1 MSFILAGPS
10 LLDPTCA
17 GGKASALARLA
28 GIAPVP
34 PFLVLAAGAF
44 EPTGLRPEARAALI
58 AQLPDLG
65 PPPFAVRSSAVG
77 EDGAKLAH
85 AGQFLTLL
93 DVDLAG
99 VPEAAHRVWQSGAA
113 AHVAAYRAA
122 RNSAAR
128 DTDDRAPMAVIVQ
141 RQLAPRAAGA
151 AFSRDPVSDR
161 PDRIAIAAVTGL
173 ADRLMSGEVDGDAY
187 TVGRDGAL
195 LSSRL
200 ENQAPVLDPGDRQ
213 RVSALALACE
223 RAAGCPQD
231 IEWAFEA
238 ETLYLLQSR
247 PITTIPSKSAAL
259 LVPDDTLTIWD
270 NSNIVESYPGLVSPL
285 TFSFA
290 RHVYGHVYRSLLR
303 LLGVPSAQITAHGAT
318 LDNLLGRLQGR
329 VYYNLL
335 NWYRILA
342 LLPGF
347 ALNRRAMEEMM
358 GVAEALPDDIARR
371 LAPPVPTGLRRVGA
385 QARLGLVLLKLGVE
399 AIGLP
404 GRIRRFEARLADALA
419 PPMPPLDARPLSAL
433 AEDYRRLEATLLER
447 WDAPLVNDLICMIA
461 FSLSRRALGRWA
473 GDAGLA
479 LHAELLVGQGD
490 IVSAEP
496 ARMIRAMGRTL
507 AGRDDLVIRLSSGHG
522 PAPGSAPALEA
533 AVAAYIA
540 RFGDR
545 CAEELKLESRTLHD
559 EPAPLYRAI
568 AAAAGRATGRDRAP
582 PVSTDDGL
590 AQLFA
595 ERPIRRCLAGLL
607 VAWAKARV
615 RDRENLRLERTRLFG
630 RVRNLMRAMGGQ
642 FAAAGLLERPD
653 DVFQL
658 TLDEVL
664 GAVEGGAASYDLRGL
679 VALRQCERA
688 EAARLGELPE
698 RIALRGAA
706 AVGLPDIAPSPS
718 ADRDTDRARDGIGC
732 SPGLVR
738 GRARVV
744 RDAAQ
749 DNLAPGEILVAR
761 HTDPG
766 WIALF
771 TNAAAIVVE
780 RGSLLSHS
788 AIVAR
793 ELGIPCVVQL
803 KGATGWLADG
813 EPIEVDGTTGRV
825 TRYEVGPHA

>member
-1 MSFILAGPS
+1 MNLILAGAS
-10 LLDPTCA
+10 LLDPMRA

-28 GIAPVP
+28 EVASVP
-34 PFLVLAAGAF
+34 PFLVLAPDAF
-44 EPTGLRPEARAALI
+44 EPAGLRPEARAALMDR
-58 AQLPDLG
+58 LPQLG
-65 PPPFAVRSSAVG
+65 PPPYAVRSSAVG
-77 EDGAKLAH
+77 EDGAALAH

-93 DVDLAG
+93 GINAADVPA
-99 VPEAAHRVWQSGAA
+99 AAHRVWQSGAA
-113 AHVAAYRAA
+113 PEVAAYRAA
-122 RNSAAR
+122 VIRAEEDTGDPAR
-128 DTDDRAPMAVIVQ
+128 VAVIVQ
-141 RQLAPRAAGA
+141 RQLKPRAAGA
-151 AFSRDPVSDR
+151 AFSQDPM
-161 PDRIAIAAVTGL
+161 PGNTDRIAIAAVAGL
-173 ADRLMSGEVDGDAY
+173 ADRLMVGEVDGDAY
-187 TVGRDGAL
+187 TVDRTGNL

-200 ENQAPVLDPGDRQ
+200 ENGEPVLGPADRQ
-213 RVSALALACE
+213 RVSALVLACE
-223 RAAGCPQD
+223 RAVGCPQD
-231 IEWAFEA
+231 IEWAIEA

-247 PITTIPSKSAAL
+247 PITTLRPESG
-259 LVPDDTLTIWD
+259 VPFLPNTALTIWD

-290 RHVYGHVYRSLLR
+290 RHVYGHVYRALLR
-303 LLGVPSAQITAHGAT
+303 LLGVAPAEIAAHATA
-318 LDNLLGRLQGR
+318 LDNLLGRLHGR

-358 GVAEALPDDIARR
+358 GVGEALPAEIADR
-371 LAPPVPTGLRRVGA
+371 LAPPVPTGLQRIGTY
-385 QARLGLVLLKLGVE
+385 ARLALVLLKLGLA

-404 GRIRRFEARLADALA
+404 RRIRRFERRLAEALRA
-419 PPMPPLDARPLSAL
+419 PVPPLGERPLSAL
-433 AEDYRRLEATLLER
+433 ADEYRRLEAALLAR

-461 FSLSRRALGRWA
+461 FSLSRRTLGRWT

-496 ARMIRAMGRTL
+496 AQRIRAMGLTVAGEAELL
-507 AGRDDLVIRLSSGHG
+507 ARLANGEGPEQGHH
-522 PAPGSAPALEA
+522 PGLEA
-533 AVAAYIA
+533 AIAAYLD
-540 RFGDR
+540 RFGER

-559 EPAPLYRAI
+559 DPAPLYRAI
-568 AAAAGRATGRDRAP
+568 AAAARTRPGERRPA
-582 PVSTDDGL
+582 VSAADGL
-590 AQLFA
+590 ARLFVGQ
-595 ERPIRRCLAGLL
+595 PIRRRLAVVLID
-607 VAWAKARV
+607 WAKARV

-630 RVRNLMRAMGGQ
+630 RVRTLMRAIGAQ
-642 FAAAGLLERPD
+642 LAAARLLEQAD
-653 DVFQL
+653 DVFML

-664 GAVEGGAASYDLRGL
+664 GAVEGGAASYDLKGL
-679 VALRQCERA
+679 AALRRRELA
-688 EAARLGELPE
+688 EAAQVTDLPE
-698 RIALRGAA
+698 RIVLKGAT
-706 AVGLPDIAPSPS
+706 AVGLRDIAPVSS
-718 ADRDTDRARDGIGC
+718 AERGTDRMRAGLGC

-744 RDAAQ
+744 RDAAR
-749 DNLAPGEILVAR
+749 DSVSPGEILVAR

-803 KGATGWLADG
+803 KGATSWLADG
-813 EPIEVDGTTGRV
+813 DEIEVDGTTGRV
-825 TRYEVGPHA
+825 TRSEGALDA

>member
-1 MSFILAGPS
+1 MSAILSGPS
-10 LLDPTCA
+10 LLDPARA
-17 GGKASALARLA
+17 GGKASALARLS
-28 GIAPVP
+28 GVAPVP
-34 PFLVLAAGAF
+34 PFLVLAPEAF
-44 EPTGLRPEARAALI
+44 EPTGLRTETRATLM

-65 PPPFAVRSSAVG
+65 PPPYAVRSSAVC
-77 EDGAKLAH
+77 EDGAMLAH

-93 DVDLAG
+93 GIDPAG

-122 RNSAAR
+122 RGSAAR
-128 DTDDRAPMAVIVQ
+128 GADEPALVAVIVQ

-151 AFSRDPVSDR
+151 AFSQDPTSGR
-161 PDRIAIAAVTGL
+161 PDRIAIAAVAGL

-187 TVGRDGAL
+187 TVGRDGTS

-200 ENQAPVLDPGDRQ
+200 DDHAPVLGSGDRQ

-231 IEWAFEA
+231 IEWAFEE

-247 PITTIPSKSAAL
+247 PITTMPAQSPAL

-270 NSNIVESYPGLVSPL
+270 NSNVVESYPGLVSPL

-303 LLGVPSAQITAHGAT
+303 LLGVPSAQIAAHSAT

-385 QARLGLVLLKLGVE
+385 QARLGLVLLKLGLA

-404 GRIRRFEARLADALA
+404 RRIRRFEVRLATALTS
-419 PPMPPLDARPLSAL
+419 PMPPFDARPLSAL
-433 AEDYRRLEATLLER
+433 AEEYRRLEATLLER

-496 ARMIRAMGRTL
+496 AQMIRAMGRTVAGQDGLL
-507 AGRDDLVIRLSSGHG
+507 ARLGAGHG
-522 PAPGSAPALEA
+522 PERGSAPALEA
-533 AVAAYIA
+533 AVAAYLA

-545 CAEELKLESRTLHD
+545 CAEELKLESPTLHD
-559 EPAPLYRAI
+559 DPAPLYRAI
-568 AAAAGRATGRDRAP
+568 AAAGSATARDRAR
-582 PVSTDDGL
+582 PVAADDGL
-590 AQLFA
+590 GRLFA
-595 ERPIRRCLAGLL
+595 DRPIRRRLAGLL

-642 FAAAGLLERPD
+642 FVAAGLLERAE

-664 GAVEGGAASYDLRGL
+664 GAVEGGAVSYDLRGL
-679 VALRQCERA
+679 AALRQRERL
-688 EAARLGELPE
+688 EAARVGDLPE
-698 RIALRGAA
+698 RIALRGAT
-706 AVGLPDIAPSPS
+706 AVGLPGVAPSPS
-718 ADRDTDRARDGIGC
+718 TARDTDQVRNGVGC
-732 SPGLVR
+732 SPGLAR

-744 RDAAQ
+744 RDAER
-749 DNLAPGEILVAR
+749 DSLAPGEILVAR

-803 KGATGWLADG
+803 KGATGWVVDG

-825 TRYEVGPHA
+825 TRCEAEPHA